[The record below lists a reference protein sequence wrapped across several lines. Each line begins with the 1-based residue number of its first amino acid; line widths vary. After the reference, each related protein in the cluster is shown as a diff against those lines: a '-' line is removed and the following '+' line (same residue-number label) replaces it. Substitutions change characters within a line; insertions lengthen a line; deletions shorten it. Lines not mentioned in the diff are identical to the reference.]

1 MSFNEYNPSHQNPQ
15 AWGFGG
21 GSGWGQGQG
30 QGYGH
35 GAGLGQNFGQNVG
48 LGQAAFG
55 QQGFGGVGGWQGY
68 GQQGWGSPWQQRSFS
83 QQDVGEIVRH
93 LVPLLPLIVNQAQQP
108 HAAFGYGQGGGFG
121 GGFGQGWN
129 NQNQG
134 WGQGPRYLS
143 QQDVHEVVRQIL
155 PALPQI
161 VNALQGQHQGQYGS
175 AAYGGQFGGQGP
187 FGGQGLQ
194 GLQALFGGGLG
205 QAAYGSNTGGGAWG
219 YGGQRQLGQGDVGE
233 IVRHLTAI
241 LPQVIGNLQAFNQQQ
256 QRGA

>member
-30 QGYGH
+30 YGQNYGQ
-35 GAGLGQNFGQNVG
+35 GAGQGFG

-121 GGFGQGWN
+121 GGFGQGWG
-129 NQNQG
+129 QNQG

-175 AAYGGQFGGQGP
+175 AAYGGQFGGQGLH
-187 FGGQGLQ
+187 GL
-194 GLQALFGGGLG
+194 FGGLG
-205 QAAYGSNTGGGAWG
+205 QAAYGNVGGNAW
-219 YGGQRQLGQGDVGE
+219 GGQRQLGQGDVGE

-256 QRGA
+256 RGA

>member
-1 MSFNEYNPSHQNPQ
+1 MSFNEYNPSHQNQ
-15 AWGFGG
+15 GWGFGG

-30 QGYGH
+30 QNYGQ
-35 GAGLGQNFGQNVG
+35 GLGQNFG

-68 GQQGWGSPWQQRSFS
+68 GQQGWGSPWQRSFS

-121 GGFGQGWN
+121 QGWGQ
-129 NQNQG
+129 QNQG

-187 FGGQGLQ
+187 YGGQFGQ
-194 GLQALFGGGLG
+194 GLQALFGGLG
-205 QAAYGSNTGGGAWG
+205 QAAYGNAGGNAWG
-219 YGGQRQLGQGDVGE
+219 WGGQRQLGQGDVGE

-241 LPQVIGNLQAFNQQQ
+241 LPQVIGNLQAHNQQ